1 MLVSQPFTRYICL
14 NQSHHVSRNPADLRT
29 CKGPMRTPHAETRS
43 AALSPGCRLP
53 EGRSRARRRR
63 AAGPEVRKISSELV
77 WSLFVVPP
85 NAATKRRFEVGR
97 ALSLAEAREKAQE
110 LRRQIREGKDPT
122 AQRQAV
128 RARSLAARDGVGT
141 LEAVIDSYYTVGPG
155 ASLRTGIVQRKSI
168 KRVFKPL
175 LKRVAVEVSRADV
188 QLQADAYKSAS
199 SASAAIGALRPMLK
213 WAAKRNLVK
222 DDNWRDLERPEIR
235 LDPQVN
241 PVGRAGRRRLSA
253 HELTQLWPR
262 LQGPYADASK
272 LVLYTAV
279 RLREA
284 TGATWSEIDLERAI
298 WTIPAG
304 RRKDTRSKRRVKA
317 APAADHVIPLSRQ
330 AVALLRIL
338 HERHKSGAVGL
349 VLVGPEGGEL
359 VNWSRWLARIHATS
373 GVNPWSAHALRRTAA
388 TFCAELGTPPHVVQA
403 ILGHRAIGGDLQ
415 SLYQGS
421 RYLPEHAAALQRL
434 ADRIDAIVAGRD
446 KILTLQ
452 AGGRNAV

>member
-1 MLVSQPFTRYICL
+1 MPKRVPPLSARAVDSLKEGAERADGALPGLRVRNVS
-14 NQSHHVSRNPADLRT
+14 
-29 CKGPMRTPHAETRS
+29 G
-43 AALSPGCRLP
+43 
-53 EGRSRARRRR
+53 
-63 AAGPEVRKISSELV
+63 ELV

-97 ALSLAEAREKAQE
+97 GLSLAEAREKAQE

-122 AQRQAV
+122 AQRKAL

-141 LEAVIDSYYTVGPG
+141 LEAVIDSYYATGPG

-213 WAAKRNLVK
+213 WAAKRSLVK

-235 LDPQVN
+235 LDPQAD
-241 PVGRAGRRRLSA
+241 PADRAGRRRLSA
-253 HELTQLWPR
+253 HELAQLWPK
-262 LQGPYADASK
+262 LDGPYADASK

-284 TGATWSEIDLERAI
+284 TEATWPEIDLEKAT
-298 WTIPAG
+298 WTIPAV

-317 APAADHVIPLSRQ
+317 APATDHVIPLSRQ
-330 AVALLRIL
+330 AVALLRTV
-338 HERHKSGAVGL
+338 HERHKPKPGDL
-349 VLVGPEGGEL
+349 VFVGPQGGEL
-359 VNWSRWLARIHATS
+359 VNWSRWLARMHATS
-373 GVNPWSAHALRRTAA
+373 GVKAWSAHALRRTAA
-388 TFCAELGTPPHVVQA
+388 TFSAELGAQPHVVQA

-415 SLYQGS
+415 SLYQQS
-421 RYLPEHAAALQRL
+421 RYLPEHAAALQKL
-434 ADRIDAIVAGRD
+434 ADRIDAIVEGSDNVVAFSAQGRHAG
-446 KILTLQ
+446 
-452 AGGRNAV
+452 